1 MVKIGEKRAFA
12 RQLCRTAGVFIN
24 SKEIIMMSPDYC
36 IKLDGR
42 SYMFVKLIIEVSLIL
57 KEVQ

>member
-1 MVKIGEKRAFA
+1 
-12 RQLCRTAGVFIN
+12 
-24 SKEIIMMSPDYC
+24 MMSPDYC